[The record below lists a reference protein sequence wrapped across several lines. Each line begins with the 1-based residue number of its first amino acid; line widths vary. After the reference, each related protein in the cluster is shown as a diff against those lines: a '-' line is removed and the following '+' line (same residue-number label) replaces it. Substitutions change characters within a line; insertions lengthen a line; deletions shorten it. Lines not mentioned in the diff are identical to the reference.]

1 MHAENDYRDY
11 LEHSMKGA
19 EWKNHK
25 YLYKTSSGRYVYPED
40 VAKAARKAKSNMSEE
55 SNSFGGSGR
64 KFNTNA
70 VNFSGRSV
78 GTKIANN
85 RKTKKYLNNV
95 LEEASKQ
102 AVTKNHGGGKST
114 IKKKERFKYTW
125 GSLVNP
131 SDYGITKV
139 DTVEET
145 YGGSG
150 RKLKNSVKG
159 RAKSYAN
166 SFVNGFISN
175 SKKKKVQSNVAAS
188 KKKKSKNKN
197 LANQAMKLLST
208 TSPLG
213 KVAYKSYENSGKTAK
228 KGSGP
233 FREASRRRK
242 ASSSR
247 RF

>member
-40 VAKAARKAKSNMSEE
+40 VAKDTDSFGGSGRQLNG
-55 SNSFGGSGR
+55 FGGSGR

-85 RKTKKYLNNV
+85 RKSKKYLNKV
-95 LEEASKQ
+95 LSEASKQ

-131 SDYGITKV
+131 SDYGITRV
-139 DTVEET
+139 DTVKET

-150 RKLKNSVKG
+150 RKLKSGAKETV
-159 RAKSYAN
+159 KSYAN
-166 SFVNGFISN
+166 DFVKSFISS
-175 SKKKKVQSNVAAS
+175 SKKKKVQSDVATS
-188 KKKKSKNKN
+188 KKKKTKNKN
-197 LANQAMKLLST
+197 IANQAMKLLSA
-208 TSPLG
+208 TSPIG
-213 KVAYKSYENSGKTAK
+213 KVAYKSYKNSGKTAK
-228 KGSGP
+228 KSSGP
-233 FREASRRRK
+233 FRDASRQRK
-242 ASSSR
+242 AASSR
-247 RF
+247 KF

>member
-40 VAKAARKAKSNMSEE
+40 VAKE

-85 RKTKKYLNNV
+85 RKSKKYLNKV
-95 LEEASKQ
+95 LSEASKQ

-131 SDYGITKV
+131 SDYGITRV
-139 DTVEET
+139 DTVKET

-150 RKLKNSVKG
+150 RKLKSGVKG
-159 RAKSYAN
+159 TAKSYAN
-166 SFVNGFISN
+166 DFVNGFISS
-175 SKKKKVQSNVAAS
+175 SKKKKVQSDVANS
-188 KKKKSKNKN
+188 KKKNI
-197 LANQAMKLLST
+197 ANQAMKLLSA
-208 TSPLG
+208 TSPIG
-213 KVAYKSYENSGKTAK
+213 KVAYKSYKNNSKSAKKNSGSFRTAERQK
-228 KGSGP
+228 
-233 FREASRRRK
+233 K
-242 ASSSR
+242 ASSNNKS
-247 RF
+247 